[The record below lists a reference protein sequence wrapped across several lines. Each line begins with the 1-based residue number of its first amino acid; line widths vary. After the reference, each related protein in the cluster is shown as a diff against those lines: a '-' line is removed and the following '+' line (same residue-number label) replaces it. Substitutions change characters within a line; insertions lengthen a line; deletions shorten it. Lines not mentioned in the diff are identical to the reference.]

1 MLKIIGRVTSG
12 NVMKPLWLADEIGLE
27 YEQIDLG
34 GKFGGNDDPDYRA
47 KNPMGL
53 VPTIDDDGFIMWE
66 SNAITRYLAA
76 KHAMGTLCP
85 TDPQTRAT
93 AETWMDWKLTAI
105 NPMMF
110 PIFWGLVRT
119 KPEDRDQAAI
129 DTAIERGIVLWGLL
143 DKHLDGRGYI
153 AGDEL
158 TMGDIPIGPQAFR
171 WFELVK
177 DRPAMPNLEA
187 WYARLCKRPAYI
199 KRCMNPLV

>member
-1 MLKIIGRVTSG
+1 MLKIFGRVTSG

-34 GKFGGNDDPDYRA
+34 GKFGGNDDPEYRA

-76 KHAMGTLCP
+76 KYAMGTLCP
-85 TDPQTRAT
+85 SDPQARAT
-93 AETWMDWKLTAI
+93 ADTWMDWKLTAI
-105 NPMMF
+105 NPVMRS
-110 PIFWGLVRT
+110 IFWGLVRT
-119 KPEDRDQAAI
+119 KPEDRDQADIDAAI
-129 DTAIERGIVLWGLL
+129 KQGIVFWGML
-143 DKHLDGRGYI
+143 DTHLEGRDYI
-153 AGDEL
+153 AGDTL

-177 DRPAMPNLEA
+177 DRPSMPNLEA
-187 WYARLCKRPAYI
+187 WYKRLTERPAYI
-199 KRCMNPLV
+199 KRCMNPLE